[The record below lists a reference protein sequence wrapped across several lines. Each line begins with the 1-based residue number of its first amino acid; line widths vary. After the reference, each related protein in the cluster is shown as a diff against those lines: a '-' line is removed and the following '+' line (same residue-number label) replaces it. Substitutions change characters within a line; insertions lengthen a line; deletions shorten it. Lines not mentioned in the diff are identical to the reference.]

1 MSKPSVLNGPA
12 WLGEVIAV
20 SGPKAMMAE
29 IAPKIRRLSNTG
41 TNCHGRMPPE
51 ASALFLD
58 GKDLRL
64 GAPAHT
70 RPMICPIN
78 AAASTQ

>member
-20 SGPKAMMAE
+20 SGPKA
-29 IAPKIRRLSNTG
+29 G